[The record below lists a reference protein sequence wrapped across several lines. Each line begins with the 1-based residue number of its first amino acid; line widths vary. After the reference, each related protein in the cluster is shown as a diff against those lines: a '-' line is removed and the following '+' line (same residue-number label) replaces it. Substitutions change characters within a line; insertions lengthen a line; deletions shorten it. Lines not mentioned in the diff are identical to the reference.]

1 MFLSRFKISAAAV
14 LLFAA
19 TNFAQNVLSNGNM
32 EYGDGG
38 WYLWNNP
45 DGPAKVELKLAEPG
59 LGFDGSQ
66 GAKLVVKEL
75 PKIYNI
81 WKKYLCQIW
90 QSLSKNIQA
99 K

>member
-38 WYLWNNP
+38 YRTVIERLEKQ
-45 DGPAKVELKLAEPG
+45 DSAPAPQDEEEK
-59 LGFDGSQ
+59 
-66 GAKLVVKEL
+66 
-75 PKIYNI
+75 
-81 WKKYLCQIW
+81 
-90 QSLSKNIQA
+90 
-99 K
+99 